1 MENQTNTQALTRNN
15 ATVINA
21 AGEATI
27 VKGKKVSTPKQ
38 PKKGAGAKAF
48 AGMAK
53 TTSNTMVLSGGT
65 NAEPEKVD
73 AAGFPTVTMAELGTS
88 GSVLQNLAFN
98 FLAGSVDQSI
108 TVETLNQLPRAL
120 RNEKGAIK
128 GLLGKKSADIRAAW
142 EREQSSR
149 KRIDTPTLRA
159 LWACVKGKT
168 AKGSGESWKDKVVKI
183 LDGKQSAAMKL
194 QMLRELVDESK

>member
-1 MENQTNTQALTRNN
+1 MENQTNTAAATLTRNN
-15 ATVINA
+15 ATVVNS

-27 VKGKKVSTPKQ
+27 VKGKKVS
-38 PKKGAGAKAF
+38 KKEVDAATKAF
-48 AGMAK
+48 ANMNK
-53 TTSNTMVLSGGT
+53 QVKSTMVLAGGT

-98 FLAGSVDQSI
+98 FLAGTVDNSI

-128 GLLGKKSADIRAAW
+128 GLLGKKSTDIRAAW

-194 QMLRELVDESK
+194 QMLRELMDELK